1 MNREEAGM
9 RCYRMTDSELKF
21 AELVWKEEPVA
32 SGDLVKLCGQSFD
45 WKKSTT
51 YTVLKKLCEQKIL
64 KNEQAVVTSLIK
76 EEQYHQLQGQEFIN
90 ENYGGSLPR
99 FLAAFMNQKKL
110 SRKQVEEIRKMIDEY
125 EEE

>member
-1 MNREEAGM
+1 MYPLMNR
-9 RCYRMTDSELKF
+9 
-21 AELVWKEEPVA
+21 
-32 SGDLVKLCGQSFD
+32 GDLVKLCGQSFD

-110 SRKQVEEIRKMIDEY
+110 SRKQVEEIRGDSLEILPSRLLASVEPTILNSISSSY
-125 EEE
+125 STS

>member
-1 MNREEAGM
+1 M
-9 RCYRMTDSELKF
+9 RCYRMTDSELRL
-21 AELVWKEEPVA
+21 AQLVWKEEPVA

-90 ENYGGSLPR
+90 DNYGGSLPR

>member
-1 MNREEAGM
+1 MK
-9 RCYRMTDSELKF
+9 CYRMTDSELKF

-32 SGDLVKLCGQSFD
+32 SGELVKLCGRNFD

-76 EEQYHQLQGQEFIN
+76 KEQYHQIQGQEFIN

-110 SRKQVEEIRKMIDEY
+110 SKKQVEEIRNMINEY
-125 EEE
+125 EEG